1 MDARRLQSPNRH
13 VLYSIIH
20 YVLQTA
26 CTFILE
32 QCMHGGTLYLI
43 CIETV
48 VKEANVLLKRS
59 SKMQLIK
66 LKL

>member
-1 MDARRLQSPNRH
+1 
-13 VLYSIIH
+13 
-20 YVLQTA
+20 
-26 CTFILE
+26 
-32 QCMHGGTLYLI
+32 MHGGTLYLI

-66 LKL
+66 LTKTHELSYSFT